1 MTTTPPNHIHFL
13 LVARKEQM
21 NDFPVKQRRN
31 DEVKTDLLNK
41 TTAYCRNQTLA
52 RKHAVTAADL
62 VRSGQNYN
70 IFVFHLPPVY
80 LLIASAKASIDSIS
94 KLFVGSS

>member
-1 MTTTPPNHIHFL
+1 
-13 LVARKEQM
+13 M

-31 DEVKTDLLNK
+31 NEVKNGLIKQDNGILQKSNFGQKL
-41 TTAYCRNQTLA
+41 
-52 RKHAVTAADL
+52 TAAHV